1 METVPKP
8 RGEFLKIKCP
18 DCGNEQGIFDRAST
32 QVNCLVCGATLAKPQ
47 GGKAA
52 LRGESRPVE

>member
-18 DCGNEQGIFDRAST
+18 DCGNEPGIFDRAST

-52 LRGESRPVE
+52 LRGESGPVE

>member
-8 RGEFLKIKCP
+8 GGKFLKIKCP

-52 LRGESRPVE
+52 LRGESGPVE

>member
-1 METVPKP
+1 MDTVPKP

-18 DCGNEQGIFDRAST
+18 DCGNEQNIFDRAST
-32 QVNCLVCGATLAKPQ
+32 QVNCLVCGATLAKPR